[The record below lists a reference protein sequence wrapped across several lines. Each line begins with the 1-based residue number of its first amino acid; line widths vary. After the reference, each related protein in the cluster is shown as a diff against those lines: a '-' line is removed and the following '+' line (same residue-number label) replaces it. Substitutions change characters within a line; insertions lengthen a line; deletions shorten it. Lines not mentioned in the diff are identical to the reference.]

1 MLRARF
7 QDHRTSGSGED
18 PLRVLPLYGRGGN
31 LGHATLT
38 IYLNFRSPFPERLYM
53 KLALIGQ
60 AVQRRRC
67 LKIMVIYM
75 YKAPGLGQTTQRVK
89 GFH

>member
-18 PLRVLPLYGRGGN
+18 PLRVLPLYGRGDN
-31 LGHATLT
+31 LGHATMT
-38 IYLNFRSPFPERLYM
+38 IYLNFRSPFPERIYM

-60 AVQRRRC
+60 AVSE
-67 LKIMVIYM
+67 KKMFENNGYIHV
-75 YKAPGLGQTTQRVK
+75 
-89 GFH
+89 